1 MPRRGTVAP
10 RLVTRQNKHWTGPS
24 YYIRWHDGG
33 GVRLTATGTGDR
45 GKADKIFARW
55 LLDQEAQGAGLDT
68 SPRHRDEARIS
79 DILAA
84 YADQHGPEI
93 KFPERNLYAITR
105 LLDWWKDRM
114 VDTVRPVTCD
124 AYRNARLN
132 QGVKL
137 ATITRELA
145 CLRAA
150 LKWAEN
156 NGRLLNAPYVK
167 VPPKQPSKDRFL
179 TRNEAA
185 RLLWAARKEPKARL
199 HLPLFIMLGLYT
211 GARSEAILSLKW
223 FPQVDLERGIINY
236 NPPDRDRTTKGRA
249 VVPIPTRVRWF
260 LDRARARSSSAY
272 VLSYHGEPIA
282 QIKHSFKSACLRA
295 GLADVTPHTL
305 RHTCG
310 TWLAQRGV
318 ALFQIGGWL
327 GHSYERTTELYAH
340 HHPDH
345 LADARAALD
354 RPHKVVGTR

>member
-1 MPRRGTVAP
+1 MPISTARKS
-10 RLVTRQNKHWTGPS
+10 NFPS
-24 YYIRWHDGG
+24 
-33 GVRLTATGTGDR
+33 V
-45 GKADKIFARW
+45 
-55 LLDQEAQGAGLDT
+55 
-68 SPRHRDEARIS
+68 IS
-79 DILAA
+79 
-84 YADQHGPEI
+84 
-93 KFPERNLYAITR
+93 TR
-105 LLDWWKDRM
+105 LRGCSTGGKSPPWLN
-114 VDTVRPVTCD
+114 TVRAVTCD

-167 VPPKQPSKDRFL
+167 VPPKQPSKDQLFDPQRSGAIVMGGAQG
-179 TRNEAA
+179 TEKR
-185 RLLWAARKEPKARL
+185 RL

-310 TWLAQRGV
+310 TWLAQRGI

-327 GHSYERTTELYAH
+327 GHSYERTTEIYAH